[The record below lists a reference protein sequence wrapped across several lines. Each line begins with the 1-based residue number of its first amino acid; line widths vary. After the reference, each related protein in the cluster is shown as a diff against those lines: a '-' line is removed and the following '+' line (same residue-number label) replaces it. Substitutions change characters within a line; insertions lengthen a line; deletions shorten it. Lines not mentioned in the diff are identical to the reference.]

1 MKTLFADSSLV
12 NWPDGPL
19 AIVAAGREENVHLSE
34 PHSHARGQL
43 FASLR
48 GLLTVGVDEA
58 VWVVPTIHAVWV
70 PPHHRHWGQWHG
82 PFEGWSAYIREEAC
96 AALPAHTC
104 TIRTSGL
111 LREAVLRAAEW
122 PLERSVPLSPAQER
136 IAQIIVDEIRS
147 AAPEPLGL
155 PMLGDARLG
164 RIARAL
170 VQDPADPRGLEEW
183 AAWGAVSSRTLSRR
197 FVSETGFTFSAW
209 RQRAK
214 LMRALE
220 MLAAGQPVNAIAL
233 DLGYATSSALIAVFR
248 QQFGETPANYRE
260 RLLQK
265 NSSSRR

>member
-1 MKTLFADSSLV
+1 MTDLLIDHDTV

-19 AIVAAGREENVHLSE
+19 VIVAAGHDDSSRRSS

-43 FASLR
+43 FGSMR
-48 GLLTVGVDEA
+48 GLLTVGVEDA
-58 VWVVPTIHAVWV
+58 VWVVPTIHAVWL
-70 PPHHRHWGQWHG
+70 PPHHRHWAHSHG
-82 PFEGWSAYIREEAC
+82 PFEGWSAYVAPHAC
-96 AALPAHTC
+96 EDLPSSAC

-111 LREAVLRAAEW
+111 LREAVLRAAGW
-122 PLERSVPLSPAQER
+122 PLERHVPLAPAQER
-136 IAQIIVDEIRS
+136 VAQLIVDEIRAS
-147 AAPEPLGL
+147 PPEPLGL
-155 PMLGDARLG
+155 PMPRDTRLA
-164 RIARAL
+164 RIAGAL
-170 VQDPADPRGLEEW
+170 VDDPADARGLEEW

-197 FVSETGFTFSAW
+197 FVGETGFTFSAW

-220 MLAAGQPVNAIAL
+220 MLAAGQQVNAIAL

-248 QQFGETPANYRE
+248 QQFSETPASYRD